1 MNASCRS
8 LPMGAAPDMTIR
20 MEARSSAVTRGLL
33 AISTTMGGTN
43 GATVTPCARTSS
55 TSAPWSN
62 LRMIT
67 MAQPARSPASSTEL
81 SE

>member
-1 MNASCRS
+1 MKASWRS
-8 LPMGAAPDMTIR
+8 LPMGAAPDMTMR
-20 MEARSSAVTRGLL
+20 MEARSAAVTRSLL
-33 AISTTMGGTN
+33 AISTTMGGTK
-43 GATVTPCARTSS
+43 GATVTACARTRL

-67 MAQPARSPASSTEL
+67 IAHPARSPASSTEL

>member
-1 MNASCRS
+1 MKASCSS
-8 LPMGAAPDMTIR
+8 LPMGAAPDMTMR

-33 AISTTMGGTN
+33 AISTTMGGTK
-43 GATVTPCARTSS
+43 GAMVMRCARTSS
-55 TSAPWSN
+55 TRAPISN

-67 MAQPARSPASSTEL
+67 MAHPARSPARNTEL

>member
-1 MNASCRS
+1 MKASWRS
-8 LPMGAAPDMTIR
+8 FPMGAAPDITMR

-43 GATVTPCARTSS
+43 GATVTPCLRVRS
-55 TSAPWSN
+55 TSAPRSN

-67 MAQPARSPASSTEL
+67 IADPARSPASSTEL